1 MPIFVTNN
9 SFLPAPAKRVR
20 RAGEGS
26 SGETSRLPL
35 LLSGGTGISNQ
46 PWARQGARS
55 VRVSRWRGPCK
66 CEFMV
71 VGLARCIWLAPISRS
86 VRPLFPSAFRE
97 IKALRPRRLYVSR
110 VLPLLAVAARL
121 SPTPCGPC
129 AAGAEE
135 HLQLRLGHARF
146 RRHPRQELLTAT
158 PPRPAPAPAAA
169 PSCRPRLCP
178 PGTLRGRTGQAARP
192 TGPLGRTLLAGATD
206 IPFDCPGSQS
216 LWLRACQG
224 PGFPCVAA
232 NLPTPGSTDDPRRHA
247 RERKAGPASA
257 RAGRCGRRCWV
268 CSAAVEEPHTKGT
281 AAAIRPPRITEAVP
295 SREVRGSMRTVTGP
309 AHTATAPATA
319 RLLVFA
325 AQGAAL
331 RPARTLRPG
340 PASAAATTSMAREA
354 TGPEPA
360 RADDRDGYCS
370 AALTGS
376 LARDSGWQQPG
387 AAFGKASLKLAHSA
401 GSGLPLYFQVQGRPD
416 RTGPVRVVPALAAA
430 LRLPATRDS

>member
-1 MPIFVTNN
+1 MSLWWLVLLAASGLHRFPGVCDHC
-9 SFLPAPAKRVR
+9 SLPPFEKSKRRVR
-20 RAGEGS
+20 AVFTSLVCSPRSPPPRGS
-26 SGETSRLPL
+26 P
-35 LLSGGTGISNQ
+35 
-46 PWARQGARS
+46 
-55 VRVSRWRGPCK
+55 
-66 CEFMV
+66 
-71 VGLARCIWLAPISRS
+71 
-86 VRPLFPSAFRE
+86 
-97 IKALRPRRLYVSR
+97 
-110 VLPLLAVAARL
+110 
-121 SPTPCGPC
+121 PTPCGPC

-216 LWLRACQG
+216 LWLRAFQG

-309 AHTATAPATA
+309 AHTATAPSTA

-331 RPARTLRPG
+331 RPARTLRSG
-340 PASAAATTSMAREA
+340 VAR
-354 TGPEPA
+354 
-360 RADDRDGYCS
+360 RHD
-370 AALTGS
+370 
-376 LARDSGWQQPG
+376 
-387 AAFGKASLKLAHSA
+387 
-401 GSGLPLYFQVQGRPD
+401 
-416 RTGPVRVVPALAAA
+416 
-430 LRLPATRDS
+430 